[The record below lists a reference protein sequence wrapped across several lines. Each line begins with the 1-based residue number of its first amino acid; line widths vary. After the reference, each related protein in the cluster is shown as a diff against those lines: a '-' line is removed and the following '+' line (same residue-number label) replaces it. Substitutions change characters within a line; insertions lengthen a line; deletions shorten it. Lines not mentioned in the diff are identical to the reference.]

1 VRSEQHRNTPCISS
15 SAATRCRRAQV
26 ESVVTRSISG
36 HATERMKQHY
46 ETVNVEEK
54 RQSLARVISLAG
66 FREAFL
72 RDGVGAP
79 ESAAEEAGE
88 AA

>member
-1 VRSEQHRNTPCISS
+1 MRRTFNDL
-15 SAATRCRRAQV
+15 CRKALV

-36 HATERMKQHY
+36 HATEQMKQHY

-54 RQSLARVISLAG
+54 RQNLAKVISLAG

-72 RDGVGAP
+72 YGSVGAP
-79 ESAAEEAGE
+79 ESAAAGAGE
-88 AA
+88 AASCLH